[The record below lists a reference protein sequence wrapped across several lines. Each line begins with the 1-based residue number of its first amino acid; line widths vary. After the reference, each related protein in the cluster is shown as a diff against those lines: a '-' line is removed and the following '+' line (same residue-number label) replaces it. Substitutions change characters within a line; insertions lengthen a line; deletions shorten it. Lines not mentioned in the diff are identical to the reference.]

1 LSQDK
6 DRKPDLG
13 QHKPMTRIALVGS
26 GKVGATIC
34 ELLLATGDYDI
45 TLLDGAATQLER
57 VPDHPRL
64 VKQCRDVADAGEL
77 GEALAGQFAVLCAGP
92 FHLTP
97 VVAEAAKTAGIHYLD
112 LTEDIACTRRV
123 WELAESADSAFIP
136 QCGLAP
142 GFISIVANWLCE
154 KFDTLDSVRMRVGA
168 LPRYPTNSLLYN
180 LTWSTEGLINEYC
193 EPCEAIMNG
202 KRITMPPLTQRMYF
216 SLDGTRYESFNTSGG
231 QGSLA
236 DSLAGR
242 VNNLSYQTIRYP
254 GHLDIMRTLL
264 LDLKLS
270 ERRELLKD
278 IMETAIPATFQDV
291 VLIFATVSGQ
301 RDGQLQQETYVN
313 KVYGQAHTAPQ
324 RSAIQLTTAS
334 GICAMLDLLAEGRL
348 PTRGLVRQEQ
358 VALEDFLANRFGRI
372 FTPESARQ
380 FAVSEE

>member
-1 LSQDK
+1 
-6 DRKPDLG
+6 
-13 QHKPMTRIALVGS
+13 MTQIALIGA
-26 GKVGATIC
+26 GKVGATVC
-34 ELLLATGDYDI
+34 DLLLATGDYNI
-45 TLLDGAATQLER
+45 TLLDSSEAQLAGVTEH
-57 VPDHPRL
+57 DRL
-64 VKQCRDVADAGEL
+64 RKQCMAVSDADTLA
-77 GEALAGQFAVLCAGP
+77 EALAGQFAVLSAGP
-92 FHLTP
+92 FHITP
-97 VVAEAAKTAGIHYLD
+97 TVAEAAKAAGVHYLD
-112 LTEDIACTRRV
+112 LTEDIASTRRV
-123 WELAESADSAFIP
+123 WELAANAETVFIP

-154 KFDTLDSVRMRVGA
+154 KFDTLDTVRMRVGA

-193 EPCEAIMNG
+193 EQCEAIMDG
-202 KRITMPPLTQRMYF
+202 ARITLPALTQRKYF

-236 DSLAGR
+236 DTLSGR

-270 ERRELLKD
+270 ERRALLKD
-278 IMETAIPATFQDV
+278 IMEYAIPATFQDV
-291 VLIFATVSGQ
+291 VLIFATVSGM

-313 KVYGQAHTAPQ
+313 KVYGQAEEGAQ

-334 GICAMLDLLAEGRL
+334 AICAMLDLLVEGSL
-348 PTRGLVRQEQ
+348 PARGLVRQEQ
-358 VALEDFLANRFGRI
+358 VSLEAFLANRFGRI

-380 FAVSEE
+380 YSVTEE